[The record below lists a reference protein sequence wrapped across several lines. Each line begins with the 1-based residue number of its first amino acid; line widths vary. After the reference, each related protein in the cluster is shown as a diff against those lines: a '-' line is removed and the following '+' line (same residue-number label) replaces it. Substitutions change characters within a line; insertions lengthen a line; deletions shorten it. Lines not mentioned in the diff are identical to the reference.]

1 MTAKHRN
8 SPFRIGL
15 TGDFYQDG
23 RPVYPDFDLSVL
35 RAEPG
40 IELVSFDE
48 HRDEIVPEQLAGL
61 NAAIVLSPRVT
72 RDSLAQSDQLLAI
85 SRFGVGYDSVDVAAC
100 TDHDV
105 ALCIATGAVDRP
117 VAEATVGWM
126 LALSYRVREKDRMFR
141 EARWSER
148 GLRMGSGL
156 QGKTVGIVGLGG
168 IGRMV
173 LHMLSGFGMKPPLV
187 YDPLVAPEAIA
198 QQGGQSVTLP
208 YLLARADFVTV
219 HCPLTDSTT
228 NLIGEAELDL
238 MKPSA
243 FILNTAR
250 GGIVNEDALFRV
262 LVAQRIAGAALDCFC
277 DEPITHVHR
286 FAELEN
292 VILAS
297 HNIAWTHELFRD
309 IGMVASTNLI
319 ALARGECPINN
330 IVNREVLDR
339 ASFQK
344 KWDSLQTSDRDAP
357 VA

>member
-1 MTAKHRN
+1 MPARHHH
-8 SPFRIGL
+8 SSFRIGL
-15 TGDFYQDG
+15 TGDFYQSG
-23 RPVYPDFDLSVL
+23 QPVYPDFDLSAL

-48 HRDEIVPEQLAGL
+48 HRDEIAPEQLAGL

-72 RDSLAQSDQLLAI
+72 RQSLAQSDQLLAI
-85 SRFGVGYDSVDVAAC
+85 SRFGVGYDNVDVAAC

-126 LALSYRVREKDRMFR
+126 LALSYRVRAKDHLFR
-141 EARWSER
+141 EARWGER
-148 GLRMGSGL
+148 GAIMGSGL
-156 QGKTVGIVGLGG
+156 QGKTVGIVGFGR

-173 LHMLSGFGMKPPLV
+173 LQMLGGFGMKPPLV
-187 YDPLVAPEAIA
+187 YDPMVAPEEVA
-198 QQGGQSVTLP
+198 QQGAQSVTLP
-208 YLLARADFVTV
+208 YLMARSDFVTL
-219 HCPLTDSTT
+219 HCPLNANTT

-250 GGIVNEDALFRV
+250 GGIIHEDALFKV
-262 LVAQRIAGAALDCFC
+262 LVDQRIAGAALDCFR
-277 DEPITHVHR
+277 DEPVTQPHR
-286 FAELEN
+286 FAELDN
-292 VILAS
+292 VLLAS

-309 IGMVASTNLI
+309 IGMVASSNLI
-319 ALARGECPINN
+319 ELVRGECPLMN
-330 IVNREVLDR
+330 IVNREVFDR

-344 KWDSLQTSDRDAP
+344 KWDSLQISNRV